1 MKTKPN
7 KAAWRLGN
15 RKEFPRL
22 IDIRREAARIYWS
35 TKQGEID
42 PQMSSRLVYVLQVI
56 ASIVKGE
63 IEGDVEKL
71 RAEVDQLKAE
81 IAAGRD
87 GSTLPPMRLISG
99 PTPSQ

>member
-15 RKEFPRL
+15 RKEFPTV

-42 PQMSSRLVYVLQVI
+42 PTLSSRLVYVLQVI

-81 IAAGRD
+81 IAARRD
-87 GSTLPPMRLISG
+87 GSTLPPLRLISG
-99 PTPSQ
+99 PTPPQ